1 MVPPYCGVPRLSH
14 QFPVLVVVA
23 ETSAVVVVLNG
34 VDTVVGVV
42 VTIVVGVVVDTGV
55 VVDELQDAKTNDI
68 TTMRLVNTVQIVL
81 FFILPPI
88 LL

>member
-1 MVPPYCGVPRLSH
+1 M
-14 QFPVLVVVA
+14 LVVVA

-42 VTIVVGVVVDTGV
+42 VTIVVGVVVDTGA

-68 TTMRLVNTVQIVL
+68 TTMILVNTVQIVL

>member
-1 MVPPYCGVPRLSH
+1 
-14 QFPVLVVVA
+14 
-23 ETSAVVVVLNG
+23 
-34 VDTVVGVV
+34 
-42 VTIVVGVVVDTGV
+42 VVDVGTA
-55 VVDELQDAKTNDI
+55 VDELQDAKTNDI

>member
-1 MVPPYCGVPRLSH
+1 M
-14 QFPVLVVVA
+14 LVVVV
-23 ETSAVVVVLNG
+23 ETSAVVVVLDG
-34 VDTVVGVV
+34 DDTVVGVV
-42 VTIVVGVVVDTGV
+42 VTFVVGVVVEVVVDAGA

-68 TTMRLVNTVQIVL
+68 TTTRLVNTVQIVL

>member
-1 MVPPYCGVPRLSH
+1 VDIVD
-14 QFPVLVVVA
+14 VVDA
-23 ETSAVVVVLNG
+23 GS
-34 VDTVVGVV
+34 VDVGVV
-42 VTIVVGVVVDTGV
+42 VVVVVVDVGTA
-55 VVDELQDAKTNDI
+55 VDELQDAKTNDI

>member
-1 MVPPYCGVPRLSH
+1 
-14 QFPVLVVVA
+14 VLVVVV
-23 ETSAVVVVLNG
+23 ETSAVVVVLDG
-34 VDTVVGVV
+34 DDTVVGVV
-42 VTIVVGVVVDTGV
+42 VTFVVGVVVEVVVDAGA

-68 TTMRLVNTVQIVL
+68 TTTRLVNTVQIVL

>member
-1 MVPPYCGVPRLSH
+1 M
-14 QFPVLVVVA
+14 LVVVA
-23 ETSAVVVVLNG
+23 VTVAVEVVLVG
-34 VDTVVGVV
+34 DDKVGVV
-42 VTIVVGVVVDTGV
+42 VTYVVDIVVTFVVGVVVDTGV